1 MSCLLIDNFWQ
12 TIKFADMNEKE
23 TDKEDGKDD
32 KNVDENSADRLLSP
46 KSDNVQETTC
56 QKNSTTKRNSR

>member
-1 MSCLLIDNFWQ
+1 
-12 TIKFADMNEKE
+12 MNEKE

>member
-1 MSCLLIDNFWQ
+1 
-12 TIKFADMNEKE
+12 MNEKE

-46 KSDNVQETTC
+46 KSENVQETTC
-56 QKNSTTKRNSR
+56 QKNSATKRNSR